1 MWNECN
7 YLNKAIFYLNKN
19 RVVDQTTKRLVLVL
33 PLPTFIGHTKDNYQ
47 QFGVNLVSS
56 IRLRNYKDSLVEV
69 MFGTP
74 SSNLTSYNISLFKKL
89 VLLFAGVAVLAIS
102 AHIKVPFYPV
112 PITMQTLVV
121 MLIGF
126 TYGIRLGSS
135 TVLVY
140 LALGAIGAPVFAGGA
155 GLTYMSGPTGGYL
168 FGFLVAV
175 YLIGYFT
182 EQGYGRTFISTLF
195 LALLGT
201 IVFYLFGVAWLT
213 TILGFEKAI
222 KFGLLPFLYGDILKL
237 FLLAFSIPA
246 TWKLV
251 LKLSKRDS

>member
-1 MWNECN
+1 M
-7 YLNKAIFYLNKN
+7 
-19 RVVDQTTKRLVLVL
+19 
-33 PLPTFIGHTKDNYQ
+33 
-47 QFGVNLVSS
+47 SS
-56 IRLRNYKDSLVEV
+56 IRLQNNKDSLVKV

-74 SSNLTSYNISLFKKL
+74 SPNLGSYDISLFKKL
-89 VLLFAGVAVLAIS
+89 VLLIAGVAVLAIS
-102 AHIKVPFYPV
+102 AQLKVPFYPV

-126 TYGIRLGSS
+126 TFGARLGSY

-140 LALGAIGAPVFAGGA
+140 LASGAIGAPVFAGGA
-155 GLTYMSGPTGGYL
+155 GLAYMSGPTGGYL

-182 EQGYGRTFISTLF
+182 EQGYGRTFISTLL
-195 LALLGT
+195 LALAGS
-201 IVFYLFGVAWLT
+201 IVFYVFGVAWLT
-213 TILGFEKAI
+213 TILGFEKAV
-222 KFGLLPFLYGDILKL
+222 KFGLLPFLYGDVLKL

-251 LKLSKRDS
+251 VKLSKHES

>member
-1 MWNECN
+1 M
-7 YLNKAIFYLNKN
+7 
-19 RVVDQTTKRLVLVL
+19 
-33 PLPTFIGHTKDNYQ
+33 
-47 QFGVNLVSS
+47 SS
-56 IRLRNYKDSLVEV
+56 IRLQNNKDSLVKV

-74 SSNLTSYNISLFKKL
+74 SSNLASYDISLFKKL
-89 VLLFAGVAVLAIS
+89 VLLISGVAVLAIS
-102 AHIKVPFYPV
+102 AQLKVPFYPV

-126 TYGIRLGSS
+126 TFGARLGSS

-140 LALGAIGAPVFAGGA
+140 LASGAIGAPVFAGGA
-155 GLTYMSGPTGGYL
+155 GLAYISGPTGGYL

-195 LALLGT
+195 LGLAGT
-201 IVFYLFGVAWLT
+201 IVFYMFGVAWLT
-213 TILGFEKAI
+213 TILGFEKAV
-222 KFGLLPFLYGDILKL
+222 KFGLLPFLYGDVLKL

-251 LKLSKRDS
+251 VKLSKHES

>member
-1 MWNECN
+1 M
-7 YLNKAIFYLNKN
+7 
-19 RVVDQTTKRLVLVL
+19 
-33 PLPTFIGHTKDNYQ
+33 
-47 QFGVNLVSS
+47 SS
-56 IRLRNYKDSLVEV
+56 IRLQNNKDSLVKV

-74 SSNLTSYNISLFKKL
+74 SSNLASYDISLFKKL
-89 VLLFAGVAVLAIS
+89 VLLIAGVLVLAIS
-102 AHIKVPFYPV
+102 AQLKVPFYPV

-126 TYGIRLGSS
+126 TFGARLDSS

-140 LALGAIGAPVFAGGA
+140 LASGAIGAPVFAGGA
-155 GLTYMSGPTGGYL
+155 GLAYMSGPTGGYL

-175 YLIGYFT
+175 YLIGFFT
-182 EQGYGRTFISTLF
+182 EKGYGRTFISTLL
-195 LALLGT
+195 LALAGT

-222 KFGLLPFLYGDILKL
+222 KFGLLPFIYGDVLKL
-237 FLLAFSIPA
+237 FLLAFSIPL

-251 LKLSKRDS
+251 VKLSKHES